1 MKEFIKQKLRENL
14 TIPSMALYKN
24 IEVSDKIR
32 DEIKFIDWSDIQLE
46 PQGELSPVTIKVT
59 LPTSIDVSNGI
70 ALTIELVGGDFYQI
84 HLSIAE
90 RLRGLGLGYKIYKAV
105 IYNFGHV
112 YSGKGRMHNQNEI
125 PRIWNKL
132 ANESDISCKK
142 SDIATL
148 CVSNQAENKDELFNN
163 F

>member
-24 IEVSDKIR
+24 IEVPNEIR
-32 DEIKFIDWSDIQLE
+32 NEIKSINWSDIQLE
-46 PQGELSPVTIKVT
+46 PQGEVSPVTIKVT
-59 LPTSIDVSNGI
+59 LPTSIDVSEGI
-70 ALTIELVGGDFYQI
+70 ALDIELVAGDFYQI

-90 RLRGLGLGYKIYKAV
+90 GLRGLGLGYKIHQAV
-105 IYNFGHV
+105 IHNFGHI
-112 YSGKGRMHNQNEI
+112 YSGKGRIHNQNEI
-125 PRIWNKL
+125 PRIWDKL

-142 SDIATL
+142 SDIATI
-148 CVSNQAENKDELFNN
+148 CVSSHAENKDELLNN